1 MQVQPQTGSPRLPAT
16 ARSLSSIAATVT
28 SILLLSV
35 FSVQAWAQQQC
46 GRPELGIS
54 SLEILGPMVPRQPV
68 DLTLLRDMALSNARR
83 EGYPDYLEFGT
94 ELLVDSRNARTMYCY
109 DPRREVGHMFWMR
122 PGCTSIV
129 ISDRRD
135 GSIRRLIRDCA
146 GALHGFTEITPG
158 ARMAHEVHARHGEP
172 LERLV
177 RIPENRRDAIQD
189 YLVGVN

>member
-1 MQVQPQTGSPRLPAT
+1 MQVQHQTGSAGLPAT
-16 ARSLSSIAATVT
+16 PRGVNSIAATIT

-35 FSVQAWAQQQC
+35 LSIQAWAQQQC

-54 SLEILGPMVPRQPV
+54 SVEILGPMVPSQPV
-68 DLTLLRDMALSNARR
+68 DLTLLRDMALTNARR

-94 ELLVDSRNARTMYCY
+94 VPLGDSRNARAMYCF
-109 DPRREVGHMFWMR
+109 DPRREFGHMFWMR

-129 ISDRRD
+129 IADRRD

-158 ARMAHEVHARHGEP
+158 ARMAHEIHARHGEP